1 MEGFWTIQFTGVQ
14 GMAAG
19 VIVLIGG
26 QVFGGDNG
34 FVYTGTYTQDGNTMT
49 AQVHVK
55 QHAAG
60 IANVMGRSEFDLK
73 LNGTLTGNKI
83 TVAGQIPSTPLTLT
97 GILTKQGNLPA
108 RALEKG
114 VN

>member
-1 MEGFWTIQFTGVQ
+1 
-14 GMAAG
+14 
-19 VIVLIGG
+19 
-26 QVFGGDNG
+26 
-34 FVYTGTYTQDGNTMT
+34 
-49 AQVHVK
+49 
-55 QHAAG
+55 
-60 IANVMGRSEFDLK
+60 MGRSEFDLK